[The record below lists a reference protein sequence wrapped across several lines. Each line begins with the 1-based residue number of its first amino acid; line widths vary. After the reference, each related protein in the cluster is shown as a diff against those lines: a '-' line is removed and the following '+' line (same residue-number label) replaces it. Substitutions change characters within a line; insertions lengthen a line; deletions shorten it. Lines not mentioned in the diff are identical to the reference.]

1 MHGARA
7 FFTYVDCC
15 YSSQYRSEWDSLK
28 SGWEENAKSFPN
40 LAVMVR
46 QYLGCPVTSATV
58 ERLFSKV
65 IGVCF
70 SAKRRRG
77 KADTC
82 DTVINTIFAKENV
95 GCGLGV
101 MLGV

>member
-1 MHGARA
+1 M
-7 FFTYVDCC
+7 

-28 SGWEENAKSFPN
+28 WREENAKSFPN

-65 IGVCF
+65 GVCF